1 MSSDESSTIDIGT
14 EFSEPNS
21 PACGMTN
28 PWGDMDIDQVPI
40 EIVDDL
46 IFSGDEE
53 STEGLQITKKSK
65 PQPLLYNPLAAEDH
79 RIAALKFSLVING
92 NNHPVRYSG
101 IGSPC
106 PCPPMIM

>member
-1 MSSDESSTIDIGT
+1 
-14 EFSEPNS
+14 
-21 PACGMTN
+21 MTN
-28 PWGDMDIDQVPI
+28 PWGDMEIDEVPI

-65 PQPLLYNPLAAEDH
+65 PPLLLYNPLTAEDH

-92 NNHPVRYSG
+92 KKHSVRYSG
-101 IGSPC
+101 IRSPC